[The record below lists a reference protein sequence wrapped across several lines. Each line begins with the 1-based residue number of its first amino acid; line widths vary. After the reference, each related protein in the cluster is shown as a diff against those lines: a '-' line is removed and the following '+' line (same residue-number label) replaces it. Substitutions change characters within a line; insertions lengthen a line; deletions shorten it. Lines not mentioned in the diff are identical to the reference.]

1 MNCLRAI
8 FTAVLAIV
16 ACTAGASE
24 YEAYYQDLPFGA
36 PPVSAPK
43 IPELTV
49 HLKDFG
55 GVPDGITLNTTAI
68 ARAIDH
74 LSSKGGGH
82 LVLDEGV
89 WLSGPITL
97 KSNIDLH
104 VAHNAILL
112 FTSDKSRYDILNP
125 DEGTAST
132 MRQPPIYA
140 RHIANF
146 SITGSGVID
155 GNGEAWRP
163 VKRFK
168 VSDAE
173 WKKMQ
178 RLGLKEYTEGK
189 STVFYPTVGNPTDAI
204 ETKRARLIR
213 IVCCENFM
221 VKDVVIQNSPSFHL
235 NVVLSNNFIIDG
247 VMVRCPWN
255 AQNGDG
261 IDLSSCRN
269 ALIVNTSVD
278 AGDDALCLKSG
289 IGDAGR
295 RRGPCENIIIDN
307 CTVFHGHGGFVIG
320 SDNAG
325 GMNNIMVRRCR
336 FIDTDTGLRFK
347 SGRDRGGLMC
357 GVFVRDVVMCDIA
370 GEAILFDSYYE
381 EKVGDGENVEAVP
394 VTADTPVFRGF
405 FISGIVCRDAGRAVV
420 MKGLPE
426 KRIAEVEISD
436 CTFASRE
443 GMVINNAEG
452 VTLKNI
458 RLQLAEGPVL
468 KEHNSEVKQ
477 INVKQIP

>member
-1 MNCLRAI
+1 M
-8 FTAVLAIV
+8 V
-16 ACTAGASE
+16 AGNAAAADYSD
-24 YEAYYQDLPFGA
+24 YYHNLPFEAREITG
-36 PPVSAPK
+36 PV
-43 IPELTV
+43 IPDLTV
-49 HLKDFG
+49 NLKDFD
-55 GVPDGITLNTTAI
+55 GVADGVTLNTEAI
-68 ARAIDH
+68 ARAIDF

-89 WLSGPITL
+89 WLSGPIIM

-104 VAHNAILL
+104 VEHNAILL
-112 FTSDKSRYDILNP
+112 FTPDKSHYAILPP

-140 RHIANF
+140 HRIKNF

-155 GNGEAWRP
+155 GNGEVWRP

-173 WKKMQ
+173 WRKME

-189 STVFYPTVGNPTDAI
+189 STVYYPTVGNPSDSI

-213 IVCCENFM
+213 IVCCDNFLI
-221 VKDVVIQNSPSFHL
+221 KDVVIQNSPSFHL
-235 NVVLSNNFIIDG
+235 NVVLGTRFVIDG

-261 IDLSSCRN
+261 IDLSSCRD
-269 ALIVNTSVD
+269 ALIVNSSVD

-289 IGDAGR
+289 IGNAGR
-295 RRGPCENIIIDN
+295 SRGPCANIIIDN

-325 GMNNIMVRRCR
+325 GMRNLLVRNCR

-347 SGRDRGGLMC
+347 SGRDRGGLMENIY
-357 GVFVRDVVMCDIA
+357 VRDIVMCDIA
-370 GEAILFDSYYE
+370 GEAVLFDSFYE
-381 EKVGDGENVEAVP
+381 EKVGDGENVEPKP
-394 VTADTPVFRGF
+394 VTPDTPIFRGF
-405 FISGIVCRDAGRAVV
+405 YISGITCRDAGRAVV

-426 KRIAEVEISD
+426 LRIMNVVISD
-436 CTFASRE
+436 CTFSARQ
-443 GMVINNAEG
+443 GMVINNATG
-452 VTLKNI
+452 VELKDI
-458 RLQLAEGPVL
+458 RLLLENGPVL
-468 KEHNSEVKQ
+468 KKHNSKVTE
-477 INVKQIP
+477 INVTEIR

>member
-1 MNCLRAI
+1 MLYLRNIIA
-8 FTAVLAIV
+8 AVLAIV
-16 ACTAGASE
+16 AGTAYASD
-24 YEAYYQDLPFGA
+24 YGAYYDDLPFNA
-36 PPVSAPK
+36 PAVSAPS
-43 IPELTV
+43 IPDLTV
-49 HLKDFG
+49 RLADFG
-55 GVPDGITLNTTAI
+55 GVADGITLNTEAIERAI
-68 ARAIDH
+68 AH
-74 LSSKGGGH
+74 LSAQGGGH

-89 WLSGPITL
+89 WLSGPITM

-104 VAHNAILL
+104 VTHNAILL
-112 FTSDKSRYDILNP
+112 FTTDKSRYAILDP
-125 DEGTAST
+125 DEGTATS

-140 RHIANF
+140 HHISNF

-178 RLGLKEYTEGK
+178 RLGLTEYTEGTA
-189 STVFYPTVGNPTDAI
+189 TVYYPTMGNPTDKI

-235 NVVLSNNFIIDG
+235 NVVLSSRFVIDG

-261 IDLSSCRN
+261 IDLSSCTD

-295 RRGPCENIIIDN
+295 RRGPCENIVIDN

-325 GMNNIMVRRCR
+325 GMRNIMVRRCR

-381 EKVGDGENVEAVP
+381 EKVGDGENVKPEP

-405 FISGIVCRDAGRAVV
+405 FISGLVCRDAGRAVV

-426 KRIAEVEISD
+426 MHIADVSITD
-436 CTFASRE
+436 CTFVARQ
-443 GMVINNAEG
+443 GMVINNADDIE
-452 VTLKNI
+452 LKNV

-468 KEHNSEVKQ
+468 KEHNASVKQ
-477 INVKQIP
+477 INVSEIR

>member
-1 MNCLRAI
+1 MYNARIIIA
-8 FTAVLAIV
+8 AVLAILGG
-16 ACTAGASE
+16 TASAST
-24 YEAYYQDLPFGA
+24 YDAYYSGLPFQA
-36 PPVSAPK
+36 QPVEGPS
-43 IPELTV
+43 IPDLTV
-49 HLKDFG
+49 RLTDFG
-55 GVPDGITLNTTAI
+55 GVADGVTDNT
-68 ARAIDH
+68 RAIDRAMAY
-74 LSSKGGGH
+74 LSDQGGGH

-89 WLSGPITL
+89 WLSGPITMR
-97 KSNIDLH
+97 SNIDLH
-104 VAHNAILL
+104 VQHNAILL
-112 FTSDKSRYDILNP
+112 FSTDKRRYAILDP
-125 DEGTAST
+125 DEGTASP

-140 RHIANF
+140 RHISNF

-189 STVFYPTVGNPTDAI
+189 STVYYPTIGNPTDKI

-213 IVCCENFM
+213 IVCCDNFL

-235 NVVLSNNFIIDG
+235 NVVLSRRFVIDG

-261 IDLSSCRN
+261 IDLSSCRD

-295 RRGPCENIIIDN
+295 RRGPCENIVIDN

-325 GMNNIMVRRCR
+325 GMRNIMVRHCR

-357 GVFVRDVVMCDIA
+357 GIYVHDIVMCDIS

-381 EKVGDGENVEAVP
+381 EKVGDGENVEAAP

-420 MKGLPE
+420 MKGLAE
-426 KRIAEVEISD
+426 KPIADVEISD
-436 CTFASRE
+436 CTFTARE

-452 VTLKNI
+452 VRLKNI
-458 RLQLAEGPVL
+458 RMQLSQGPVL
-468 KEHNSEVKQ
+468 KEHNSQVSQ
-477 INVKQIP
+477 VNVVEIH